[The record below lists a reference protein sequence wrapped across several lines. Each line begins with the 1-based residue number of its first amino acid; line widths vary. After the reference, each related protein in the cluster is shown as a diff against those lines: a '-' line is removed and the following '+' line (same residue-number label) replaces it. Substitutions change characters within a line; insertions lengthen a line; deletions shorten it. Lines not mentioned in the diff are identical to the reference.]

1 MQYHFNCYHVH
12 FQEIQGILV
21 FLVWFIN
28 YKHLNGPR
36 LFWNTHGENTSFKN
50 SHPYMQQIQ
59 HQTFVAGRLY
69 CDSEAFLEKE
79 SVTIRNIKD
88 FNYEK

>member
-1 MQYHFNCYHVH
+1 
-12 FQEIQGILV
+12 
-21 FLVWFIN
+21 
-28 YKHLNGPR
+28 
-36 LFWNTHGENTSFKN
+36 
-50 SHPYMQQIQ
+50 MQQIQ